1 VLKVLLLTGQRP
13 GEVAHMRREHL
24 AGNWWNMPGLPVPE
38 LGWPGVKNSRSHR
51 VYLVPEVLALI
62 GEGTSGHVFKRRSG
76 LDGIMREICTEL
88 GAERLTPHDLRRSC
102 ASMITRLRF
111 GRDSMNRILNHCKG
125 GVSATYD
132 RYAYEVEDERIMRA
146 VAAKI
151 TALVEGRE
159 AAGNVVAFTS
169 RG

>member
-1 VLKVLLLTGQRP
+1 
-13 GEVAHMRREHL
+13 
-24 AGNWWNMPGLPVPE
+24 
-38 LGWPGVKNSRSHR
+38 
-51 VYLVPEVLALI
+51 
-62 GEGTSGHVFKRRSG
+62 
-76 LDGIMREICTEL
+76 
-88 GAERLTPHDLRRSC
+88 
-102 ASMITRLRF
+102 
-111 GRDSMNRILNHCKG
+111 MNRILNHCKG